1 MKIEIVNTTSLISI
15 PCDFGDM

>member
-15 PCDFGDM
+15 PCDFWDM